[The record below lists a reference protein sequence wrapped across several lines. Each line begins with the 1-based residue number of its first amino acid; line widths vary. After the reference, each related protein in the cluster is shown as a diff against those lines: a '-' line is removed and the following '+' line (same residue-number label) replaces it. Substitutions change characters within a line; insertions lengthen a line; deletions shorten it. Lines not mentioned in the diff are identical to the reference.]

1 MIREQQKTISYE
13 KWAELTSKEIFLYE
27 DDKPKSINRF
37 CDMYGDDFDDE
48 DLMDSNDKRQKR

>member
-37 CDMYGDDFDDE
+37 YDMYGDDFDDE